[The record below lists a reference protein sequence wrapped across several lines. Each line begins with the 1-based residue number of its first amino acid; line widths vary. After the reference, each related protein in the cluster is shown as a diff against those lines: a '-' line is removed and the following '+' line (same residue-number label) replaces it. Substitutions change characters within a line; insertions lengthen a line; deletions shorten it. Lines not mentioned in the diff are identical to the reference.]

1 MVCDGSFQKKRII
14 GQNNIVTIIAP
25 PTPEYQLGFLSK
37 LQRLFN
43 EGDFTATYK
52 FALMVAMADL
62 AVELGQDD
70 GCTLLLTKE
79 QLAEK
84 FIELYWQQ
92 ATPYSASADERD
104 LNEPIVESSS
114 LVLAQNK
121 GIQTAIV
128 KNIITFRATF
138 NPRSLIAAKAMP
150 GFKQLRNSVS
160 ATVMKMPVTYLQ
172 NLGGQV
178 EPFLY
183 NTLSNGIELLPG
195 VAYCLRRFQ
204 PLVQQLSRNG
214 WINHI
219 KGNRLNQSIL
229 GEQDDLESF
238 LFGTSR
244 KSLLIISASL
254 RKISNKCFYCQQTLR
269 ADADVDH
276 FIPFS
281 QYPRDLMHN
290 FVIAH
295 PSCNRSKSNA
305 LAARGHL
312 ERWMEYINRE
322 NVNLTT
328 IGKDA
333 GKVADLPVM
342 RAVARWG
349 YENAVQSS
357 AQAWVRATYFE
368 VVNKDYLDILSDIR

>member
-1 MVCDGSFQKKRII
+1 M
-14 GQNNIVTIIAP
+14 TIIAP

-52 FALMVAMADL
+52 FALMVTMADL
-62 AVELGQDD
+62 AVELGHDD
-70 GCTLLLTKE
+70 GCKLLLTKE

-84 FIELYWQQ
+84 FIEMYWQQ
-92 ATPYSASADERD
+92 ATPYSATADERD

-114 LVLAQNK
+114 LVLAQNM
-121 GIQTAIV
+121 GVQTAIV
-128 KNIITFRATF
+128 KNIITFRATL

-150 GFKQLRNSVS
+150 SFKKLLNTVS

-172 NLGGQV
+172 NLGGKV

-195 VAYCLRRFQ
+195 VAYCFRRFQ

-244 KSLLIISASL
+244 KSLLVISAGL
-254 RKISNKCFYCQQTLR
+254 RQISNKCFYCQQTLR
-269 ADADVDH
+269 AEADVDH

-305 LAARGHL
+305 LAAIEHL
-312 ERWMEYINRE
+312 ERWVEYIDRE
-322 NVNLTT
+322 DVNLTT

-333 GKVADLPVM
+333 GKVANLSVM
-342 RAVARWG
+342 GAVARWG

-357 AQAWVRATYFE
+357 AQAWIRATYFE
-368 VVNKDYLDILSDIR
+368 SVDKNYLDILDPIR

>member
-1 MVCDGSFQKKRII
+1 M
-14 GQNNIVTIIAP
+14 TIIAP

-62 AVELGQDD
+62 AVELGRDD
-70 GCTLLLTKE
+70 GNALLLTKE

-92 ATPYSASADERD
+92 ATPYSATGDERD
-104 LNEPIVESSS
+104 LNEPLVKSSS

-128 KNIITFRATF
+128 KSIITFRSTF
-138 NPRSLIAAKAMP
+138 NPRSLIAAKTMP
-150 GFKQLRNSVS
+150 SFKQLRNSVS

-183 NTLSNGIELLPG
+183 STLSNGIELLPG

-204 PLVQQLSRNG
+204 PLVQQLARNG
-214 WINHI
+214 WVSHI

-238 LFGTSR
+238 LFGTTR
-244 KSLLIISASL
+244 KSLLAISAGL

-269 ADADVDH
+269 AEADVDH

-295 PSCNRSKSNA
+295 PGCNRSKSNA
-305 LAARGHL
+305 LAAREHL
-312 ERWMEYINRE
+312 ERWVEYIDRE
-322 NVNLTT
+322 DVNLTT

-333 GKVADLPVM
+333 GKVTDLPVM
-342 RAVARWG
+342 RAIARWG

-357 AQAWVRATYFE
+357 AQAWVRAKCFE
-368 VVNKDYLDILSDIR
+368 SVNQDYLNIFTVIR

>member
-1 MVCDGSFQKKRII
+1 METDQTLEVVCDGSFQKKRII
-14 GQNNIVTIIAP
+14 GQNNFVTTIP
-25 PTPEYQLGFLSK
+25 PPSPEYQLGFLSK

-43 EGDFTATYK
+43 EGDFSATYK
-52 FALMVAMADL
+52 FALMVAIADL
-62 AVELGQDD
+62 AVELGEDD
-70 GCTLLLTKE
+70 GCSLLLTKE

-92 ATPYSASADERD
+92 ATPYSATAADQD
-104 LNEPIVESSS
+104 LNEPIIESLS

-128 KNIITFRATF
+128 KSIINFRATF

-150 GFKQLRNSVS
+150 RFKQLRNSVS
-160 ATVMKMPVTYLQ
+160 ATVMKMPVTHLQ
-172 NLGGQV
+172 NLGGQA

-195 VAYCLRRFQ
+195 VTYCLRRFQ

-244 KSLLIISASL
+244 KSLLVISAGL
-254 RKISNKCFYCQQTLR
+254 RKISNKCFRY
-269 ADADVDH
+269 
-276 FIPFS
+276 
-281 QYPRDLMHN
+281 
-290 FVIAH
+290 
-295 PSCNRSKSNA
+295 SKTFK
-305 LAARGHL
+305 
-312 ERWMEYINRE
+312 
-322 NVNLTT
+322 NLPNQ
-328 IGKDA
+328 
-333 GKVADLPVM
+333 LL
-342 RAVARWG
+342 
-349 YENAVQSS
+349 
-357 AQAWVRATYFE
+357 F
-368 VVNKDYLDILSDIR
+368 

>member
-1 MVCDGSFQKKRII
+1 MCDGSFQKKLII
-14 GQNNIVTIIAP
+14 GQNNIVTTIAP
-25 PTPEYQLGFLSK
+25 PSPEYQLGFLSK

-62 AVELGQDD
+62 AVEFGRDD
-70 GCTLLLTKE
+70 GNALLLTKE

-92 ATPYSASADERD
+92 ATPYSATGDERD
-104 LNEPIVESSS
+104 LNEPLVKSSS
-114 LVLAQNK
+114 LVLAQNN
-121 GIQTAIV
+121 GIQIAIV
-128 KNIITFRATF
+128 KSIITFRSTF
-138 NPRSLIAAKAMP
+138 NPRSLIAAKTMP
-150 GFKQLRNSVS
+150 SFKKLLNSVS
-160 ATVMKMPVTYLQ
+160 TTVMKMPVTYLQ

-183 NTLSNGIELLPG
+183 NTLSNGIELFPG
-195 VAYCLRRFQ
+195 VAYSLRRFQ
-204 PLVQQLSRNG
+204 PLVQQLARNG

-244 KSLLIISASL
+244 KSLMVISAGL

-269 ADADVDH
+269 SEADVDH

-281 QYPRDLMHN
+281 QYPRDMMHN

-295 PSCNRSKSNA
+295 PACNRSKSNA
-305 LAARGHL
+305 LAAREHL
-312 ERWMEYINRE
+312 ERWVEYIDRE
-322 NVNLTT
+322 DANLTT

-333 GKVADLPVM
+333 GKVTNLPVM

-349 YENAVQSS
+349 YGNAVQSS

-368 VVNKDYLDILSDIR
+368 CVDKNYLDILPVTQ

>member
-1 MVCDGSFQKKRII
+1 
-14 GQNNIVTIIAP
+14 
-25 PTPEYQLGFLSK
+25 
-37 LQRLFN
+37 
-43 EGDFTATYK
+43 
-52 FALMVAMADL
+52 MVAMADL
-62 AVELGQDD
+62 AVELGHDD
-70 GCTLLLTKE
+70 GGTLLLTKE

-92 ATPYSASADERD
+92 ATPYSATAADQD
-104 LNEPIVESSS
+104 LNEPIVKSSS
-114 LVLAQNK
+114 FVLAQNK

-128 KNIITFRATF
+128 KNIIIFRAEF
-138 NPRSLIAAKAMP
+138 NPRSLIAAKTIT
-150 GFKQLRNSVS
+150 GFKQLRNKVS
-160 ATVMKMPVTYLQ
+160 ATVMSKPVTHLQ
-172 NLGGQV
+172 NLGGQA

-183 NTLSNGIELLPG
+183 NTLTNGIELLPG

-244 KSLLIISASL
+244 KSLLVISAGL

-269 ADADVDH
+269 SEADVDH

-295 PSCNRSKSNA
+295 PACNRSKSNA
-305 LAARGHL
+305 LAAREHL
-312 ERWMEYINRE
+312 ERWVEYIDRE
-322 NVNLTT
+322 DANLTM

-333 GKVADLPVM
+333 GKVTDLPVM

-349 YENAVQSS
+349 YGNAVQSS
-357 AQAWVRATYFE
+357 AKAWIRATNFE
-368 VVNKDYLDILSDIR
+368 SVNKDYLDILDVI

>member
-1 MVCDGSFQKKRII
+1 
-14 GQNNIVTIIAP
+14 
-25 PTPEYQLGFLSK
+25 
-37 LQRLFN
+37 
-43 EGDFTATYK
+43 
-52 FALMVAMADL
+52 MVAMADL

-92 ATPYSASADERD
+92 ATPYSATADERD

-114 LVLAQNK
+114 LVIAQNK
-121 GIQTAIV
+121 GVQTAIV

-150 GFKQLRNSVS
+150 SFNKLLNSVS

-172 NLGGQV
+172 NLGGKV

-183 NTLSNGIELLPG
+183 NTLSKGIELLPG

-238 LFGTSR
+238 LFRTSR
-244 KSLLIISASL
+244 KSLGVISAGL

-269 ADADVDH
+269 SEADVDH

-295 PSCNRSKSNA
+295 PGCNRSKSNA
-305 LAARGHL
+305 LAAREHL
-312 ERWMEYINRE
+312 ERWVQYINHE
-322 NVNLTT
+322 DVNLTT

-333 GKVADLPVM
+333 GKVTDLPVM

-357 AQAWVRATYFE
+357 AQAWIRATYFE
-368 VVNKDYLDILSDIR
+368 SVDKNYLDILPVTR